1 MPGVSVV
8 FKILGF
14 SGIRSGKFM
23 MGSDPSLGTRLFKSF
38 QSNDIGLVSSFDV
51 GVVLVD
57 IAIVLVDVTVWCC
70 E

>member
-1 MPGVSVV
+1 MV

-14 SGIRSGKFM
+14 SGTRSGKFM
-23 MGSDPSLGTRLFKSF
+23 MGSDPSLGTGLFKSF

-51 GVVLVD
+51 VVAVLVD
-57 IAIVLVDVTVWCC
+57 AAIVIVDVAVAWCC